1 MGDQTVRFQ
10 PYEGWSFSIR
20 GSDQDAGV
28 VGEIERSGGTYQ
40 RDLTLLLR
48 RRLRP
53 DAVVVD
59 GGAHIGVLTLVMAK
73 LCAAGRVYAFEPS
86 PETRAHLLANLAA
99 NGVHNVTV
107 ETAALYD
114 RDGEVAFDPSATQ
127 PGGAHLT
134 ATTTATATATAT
146 GTATGSATVA
156 AIRCDTWAVATGLK
170 RLDFLKLDVEGSEL
184 TVLAGAE
191 ATIRRFRPIAV
202 VECNPV
208 ALRRFGGR
216 SYRELLDA
224 LRSLFPAVGLVGAG
238 GHVIPLPPGGG
249 DHLELALG
257 DRGVVD
263 LVGLPARPGPVE
275 AVRGHLRARAERRRL
290 EAVHD
295 PSHLPTTNMNL
306 VIEPAIGVVAGV
318 TEITGTP
325 GDGVVVPVTITNRTR
340 WWLSSSFD
348 YVPVHVAY
356 RLYDETGHPVVPEG
370 HRTLLPEPI
379 APGAASDVAL
389 GVELPAEP
397 GRYELVVT
405 PVQEFFA
412 WFDDLDPGCTA
423 RLPVVVSA
431 S

>member
-1 MGDQTVRFQ
+1 MGEQTVRFQ
-10 PYEGWSFSIR
+10 PYEGWSFTIT
-20 GSDQDAGV
+20 GSDHDVGV
-28 VGEIERSGGTYQ
+28 VGEIERSGGAYQ

-73 LCAAGRVYAFEPS
+73 LCPAGRVYAFEPS
-86 PETRAHLLANLAA
+86 EETRSHLVANLAA
-99 NGVHNVTV
+99 NGAANVTV
-107 ETAALYD
+107 ETAALFD
-114 RDGEVAFDPSATQ
+114 RDGEVAFDPSRAQ
-127 PGGAHLT
+127 PGGAHL
-134 ATTTATATATAT
+134 AAGGPAA
-146 GTATGSATVA
+146 GTATVA
-156 AIRCDTWAVATGLK
+156 ATRFDTWAAAIGLD

-191 ATIRRFRPIAV
+191 ATIRRFRPTAV

-216 SYRELLDA
+216 SYPELLDA

-238 GHVIPLPPGGG
+238 GHVVPLEPGG
-249 DHLELALG
+249 DDLLELALG

-263 LVGLPARPGPVE
+263 LVGLPARPGPLE
-275 AVRGHLRARAERRRL
+275 ARRARARSRAERRRL
-290 EAVHD
+290 GEAHD
-295 PSHLPTTNMNL
+295 PGHLPAGNMNL
-306 VIEPAIGVVAGV
+306 VIEPAIGVVAGGAEVAGAPGAWV
-318 TEITGTP
+318 T
-325 GDGVVVPVTITNRTR
+325 VPVTVTNRTR

-356 RLYDETGHPVVPEG
+356 RVFDEAGRAVVAEG
-370 HRTLLPEPI
+370 HRTPFPEPV
-379 APGAASDVAL
+379 APGATIDVGV
-389 GVELPAEP
+389 GVELPGEP